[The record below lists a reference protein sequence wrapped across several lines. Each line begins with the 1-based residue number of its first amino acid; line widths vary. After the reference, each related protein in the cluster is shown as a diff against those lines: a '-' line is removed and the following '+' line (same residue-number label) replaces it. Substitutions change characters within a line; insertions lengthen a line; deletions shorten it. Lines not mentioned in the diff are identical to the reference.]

1 MVGRPYNFGGN
12 VGERNPNTQ
21 EEGEDIPQRI
31 IGGHNIE
38 HQVIRSLIQGALDP
52 LEVDPVPDEILIK
65 NIVITRNSQ
74 GQLDISCQVNFERRV
89 EVGEGTYE
97 ST

>member
-31 IGGHNIE
+31 IGGHNI
-38 HQVIRSLIQGALDP
+38 
-52 LEVDPVPDEILIK
+52 EVDPVPDEILIK